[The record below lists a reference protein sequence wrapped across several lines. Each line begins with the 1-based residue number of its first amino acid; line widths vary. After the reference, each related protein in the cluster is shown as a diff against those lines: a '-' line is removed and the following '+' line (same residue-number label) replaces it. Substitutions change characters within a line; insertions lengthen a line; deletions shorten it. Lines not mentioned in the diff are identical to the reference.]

1 MKLIKVREYLR
12 NSALLWPLVR
22 SVYRWVAP
30 VFAHPFL
37 CWTRY
42 IDLVIDWRKYL
53 SAGGKARVLDFYPCL
68 FDKTAKTKFDPQYFF
83 QAAWATTAINKN
95 SPVVHVDVGSDNKFV
110 GILTAIT
117 KVKFVDIRPLDVEL
131 RNLECI
137 SGSITQLP
145 FDDESVESL
154 SSLHVLE
161 HIGLGRYG
169 DPIDPKGAEKS
180 IVELTRVLE
189 VGGYLYISIPVGSQ
203 RIQFNSHRT
212 FSPEEIK
219 KLFFH
224 LKPIESAYIDNHG
237 KFHERVD
244 LDNVIFEENKGADF
258 ALACL
263 IFQKERSI
271 DLSQLNTNCYKHSD

>member
-1 MKLIKVREYLR
+1 MVKDYLR
-12 NSALLWPLVR
+12 NSPLLWPLVR

-30 VFAHPFL
+30 VFTHPFT
-37 CWTRY
+37 CWPRY
-42 IDLVIDWRKYL
+42 INLLIDWRKYL
-53 SAGGKARVLDFYPCL
+53 SAGGKARILDFYPCL
-68 FDKTAKTKFDPQYFF
+68 FDKTAQTKFDPQYFY
-83 QAAWATTAINKN
+83 QAAWATIAINNN
-95 SPVVHVDVGSDNKFV
+95 SPTIHVDVGSDIKFV
-110 GILTAIT
+110 GMLTAIT

-137 SGSITQLP
+137 SGSIMQLP
-145 FDDESVESL
+145 FEDESLESI

-180 IVELTRVLE
+180 IIELTRVLQ
-189 VGGYLYISIPVGSQ
+189 VGGFLYISIPVGSQ

-219 KLFFH
+219 NLFSH
-224 LKPIESAYIDNHG
+224 LKFIANAYIDNHG
-237 KFHERVD
+237 KYHERVD
-244 LDNVIFEENKGADF
+244 LDNVFFEEKRGADF

-263 IFQKERSI
+263 IFQKE
-271 DLSQLNTNCYKHSD
+271 HSVHI